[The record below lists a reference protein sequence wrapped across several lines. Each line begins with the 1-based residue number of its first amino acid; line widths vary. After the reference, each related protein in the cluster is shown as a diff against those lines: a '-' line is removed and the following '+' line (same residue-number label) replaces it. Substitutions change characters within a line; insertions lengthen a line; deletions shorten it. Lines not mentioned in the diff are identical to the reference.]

1 MHECLSYISLSK
13 AKFIYYTIYEFSGD
27 NILFKPRIGHI
38 REKRLPR
45 IGHMYP
51 IKEVVQRG
59 GESKIRDKKS
69 MYRKNS

>member
-1 MHECLSYISLSK
+1 MREHLSYTFLSK

-27 NILFKPRIGHI
+27 SILFK
-38 REKRLPR
+38 PR

-51 IKEVVQRG
+51 IKKVVQRG
-59 GESKIRDKKS
+59 GESKVRDKKS